1 MVELVH
7 LFQPGRIGTMQLKN
21 RVIMA
26 PMATMYG
33 NADGT
38 ISERLCRYYEERA
51 KSEVGLIIVENIA
64 IAPEGKIHPR
74 EPRIYGDEFIPGLKR
89 LADCIHRYDIKV
101 ALQLRHA
108 GRQTTPEGAGVQP
121 VAPSPI
127 PCPMRKLMP
136 RELATEEVKDLV
148 EAFAEGARRAKEA
161 GFDAVEIQGAHGYL
175 ICEFLSAYSN
185 IRTDKYGG
193 NLENRM
199 RFALEIISRTKEK
212 VGTDFPL
219 IFRLSGQEFVA
230 HGLTLDETRLIA
242 RRLQEAGIHCLDISA
257 GNYEAGHMIV
267 QPAWLP
273 RGCLVP
279 LAEQIKK
286 VVTIPVSVAGRINDP
301 TLANSIIG
309 EGKVDFVSIGRPLL
323 ADPEW
328 ARKAKEGRLDDIR
341 MCIAC
346 CHCMDSVVAEDQ
358 AVTCAVNPTLG
369 KEDLIPLPARKSK
382 RVLIIG
388 AGPAGM
394 EAAGVAAL
402 RGHKVTVYEKEQ
414 NLGGQLIAAAIPP
427 GKEELRTTIK
437 FLEVQLSKL
446 GVEVRRGE
454 KASFDTVTELK
465 PDVVVIATGSTVE
478 LPDIPGA
485 NLPNVAMAR
494 DVIMGRKT
502 VRQRVVVIGGG
513 RAGCE
518 TAELLANQGKDVTL
532 VRMTGK
538 GRLASE
544 IGPLTRKNY
553 LRKLR
558 QSPIVIEAES
568 PTERITPEGVI
579 IKKNGQSI
587 LVKAESVVLSPMPTP
602 NRQLAEQLKD
612 RVPELHIIG
621 DSVAPRGI
629 KEAIHEGFEI
639 GCKI

>member
-1 MVELVH
+1 MSELDH
-7 LFQPGRIGTMQLKN
+7 LFQPGRIGAMQLKN
-21 RVIMA
+21 RIIMA

-38 ISERLCRYYEERA
+38 ISEHLCLYYEERA
-51 KSEVGLIIVENIA
+51 RSELGLIIVENIA

-89 LADCIHRYDIKV
+89 LAESIHRFGIKA

-108 GRQTTPEGAGVQP
+108 GRQTTPEGAGAQP
-121 VAPSPI
+121 VAPSAI
-127 PCPMRKLMP
+127 PDPMRKLMP
-136 RELATEEVKDLV
+136 RELAISEVEDLV
-148 EAFAEGARRAKEA
+148 EAFAEGTRRAKEA
-161 GFDAVEIQGAHGYL
+161 GFDAVQIQGAHGYL

-185 IRTDKYGG
+185 TRTDRYGG
-193 NLENRM
+193 DLEKRM

-212 VGTDFPL
+212 VGPDFPL
-219 IFRLSGQEFVA
+219 IFRLSASEFVSG
-230 HGLTLDETRLIA
+230 GLTLDETRIIS
-242 RRLQEAGIHCLDISA
+242 RRLQAAGIHCLDISA

-267 QPAWLP
+267 QPGWLP

-279 LAEQIKK
+279 LAEEIKK

-301 TLANSIIG
+301 VLANSIIQ

-328 ARKAKEGRLDDIR
+328 AKKAKEGRLEDIR

-346 CHCMDSVVAEDQ
+346 CHCMDSVVAENDTL
-358 AVTCAVNPTLG
+358 TCAVNASLG
-369 KEDLIPLPARKSK
+369 KEGSIPVGSPKPK
-382 RVLIIG
+382 KVLIIG

-394 EAAGVAAL
+394 EAARVAAL
-402 RGHKVTVYEKEQ
+402 RGHKVTVYEQEK

-427 GKEELRTTIK
+427 GKEEINTTVK
-437 FLEVQLSKL
+437 YLVTQLSKL
-446 GVEVRRGE
+446 GVEIRSGQRVSSE
-454 KASFDTVTELK
+454 AITQMK
-465 PDVVVIATGSTVE
+465 PDVVIIATGSVTN
-478 LPDIPGA
+478 LPDIPGV
-485 NLPNVAMAR
+485 NHPHVVLAR
-494 DVIMGRKT
+494 DVILGLKT
-502 VRQRVVVIGGG
+502 VGQKVVVVGGG
-513 RAGCE
+513 RVGCE
-518 TAELLANQGKDVTL
+518 TAELLAGQGKDVTL

-558 QSPIVIEAES
+558 QSSVKIEGES
-568 PTERITPEGVI
+568 PTEKITAEGII

-587 LVKAESVVLSPMPTP
+587 LVKADSVVLSPMPTP
-602 NRQLAEQLKD
+602 DRYLAEGLKN
-612 RVPELHIIG
+612 RVPELYHIG
-621 DSVAPRGI
+621 DSVEPRGI
-629 KEAIHEGFEI
+629 FEAIHEGFQV